1 MQVEIKIDQ
10 SCLKPKIVIHTSQ
23 MNEEIESLL
32 KKISEEKETPKILT
46 GTKNEQLEVL
56 NEIDIIRVEAK
67 AGKVL
72 AYTSEGEYVMR
83 QRLYELESRLEE
95 FSFVRISN
103 SEIINLKKVKAFDL
117 SFAGTICVTMI
128 DGSLLYASRRYVTRV
143 KKVLGI

>member
-1 MQVEIKIDQ
+1 MQVEIKIEP
-10 SCLKPKIVIHTSQ
+10 SCLEPKIVIYTSQ
-23 MNEEIESLL
+23 MNEEIELLL

-46 GTKNEQLEVL
+46 GTKNEQLEIL
-56 NEIDIIRVEAK
+56 NEIDIIRVEAN
-67 AGKVL
+67 ARKVL

-117 SFAGTICVTMI
+117 SFAGTICVTMV
-128 DGSLLYASRRYVTRV
+128 DDSVLYASRRYVSHV
-143 KKVLGI
+143 KKILGI